1 MNKTQAGR
9 TIHTAPVTIASLERE
24 AEAAK
29 SQKKAALV
37 RELEGYHARLQ
48 EARSPIFAKR
58 RKARDKCD
66 AASKAGKVDI
76 AAAVESAIVDTFTEG
91 DLGDIFQW
99 RYTVKKLKAC
109 AQAGVLEAE
118 RDAEL
123 AGLRKFMQSL
133 K

>member
-1 MNKTQAGR
+1 MNRAIDSRK
-9 TIHTAPVTIASLERE
+9 IHTAPVTLASIGRE
-24 AEAAK
+24 TEAAK

-37 RELEGYHARLQ
+37 RELDGYHARLQ

-91 DLGDIFQW
+91 DLGDIFHW

-109 AQAGVLEAE
+109 AEAGVLEAE

-123 AGLRKFMQSL
+123 AGLRQFMRSL